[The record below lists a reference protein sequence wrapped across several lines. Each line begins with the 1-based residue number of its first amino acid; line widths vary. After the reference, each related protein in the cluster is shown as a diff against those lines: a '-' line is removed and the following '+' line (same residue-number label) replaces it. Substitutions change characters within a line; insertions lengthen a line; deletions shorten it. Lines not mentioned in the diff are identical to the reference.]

1 MMKRKLVV
9 LLAFLLAVTAG
20 LAGCSGGGGGQTAG
34 NRGEEGQTDGLVTL
48 KFTRISY
55 NDVRPPSK
63 ELWMWK
69 KYEEKTGVRIEWEE
83 IPGASVTERKNVILG
98 SNNLPDAFYQ
108 LGFSNDELIRY
119 GEQGIFVPLEGL
131 IEQHAPNLKKLFQDY
146 PEVKKTLTMPDGHI
160 YSLPYI
166 DSALPYRSIRLYINK
181 TWLDRLGLEL
191 PKTTEELRQ
200 VLLAFKEQDANGNGD
215 ADDEMGWIMPSGT
228 INSMFER
235 QLFGSFGMGNGGL
248 KAAENWVYKDKDGA
262 MKLIFNDPKYK
273 EVLQYLRQLYEDG
286 TLPLLNYSEYEYAK
300 WVSDAANDKV
310 GAFSW
315 GDPAYIG
322 NAGPKN
328 FVGINVLAGPGGD
341 QVVSWMDPMT
351 RGTSSFTITKA
362 NPHPEETIQWVD
374 YFYGEEGSMFGF
386 FGIEGETY
394 NMVDGKPAYI
404 DEIRKYEGGQQL
416 GAFQYVDNVYGGY
429 YPYVE
434 PPADLRSA
442 AKGKT
447 VNEDFKTNSA
457 ELEKFLPEEIW
468 PSFVPTPEESKEQSA
483 ILTDI
488 NKYITEMRVKFITGK
503 ANLEADW
510 DNYVSTLDRMGA
522 QKYLEIKKSQYERYK
537 TVK

>member
-1 MMKRKLVV
+1 MTRKLLV
-9 LLAFLLAVTAG
+9 LLAFLLTVTTG

-34 NRGEEGQTDGLVTL
+34 NRGEKGQTDGPVTL

-63 ELWMWK
+63 DLWMWK
-69 KYEEKTGVRIEWEE
+69 KYEEKTGIRIEWEE
-83 IPGASVTERKNVILG
+83 IPGASVSERKNVILG
-98 SNNLPDAFYQ
+98 SNKLPDAFYQ

-119 GEQGIFVPLEGL
+119 GEQGIFVPLEDL

-166 DSALPYRSIRLYINK
+166 DSALPYRSIRLYINQ

-191 PKTTEELRQ
+191 PKTTDELRE
-200 VLLAFKEQDANGNGD
+200 VLLAFKEEDANGNGD
-215 ADDEMGWIMPSGT
+215 PNDEMGWIMPSGT

-248 KAAENWVYKDKDGA
+248 KAAENWIYKDQDGE

-273 EVLQYLRQLYEDG
+273 DVLRYLRQLYEDG
-286 TLPLLNYSEYEYAK
+286 TLPLLNYSEYEYAQ

-322 NAGPKN
+322 TAGPKN

-362 NPHPEETIQWVD
+362 NPQPEETIKWVD
-374 YFYGEEGSMFGF
+374 FFYGEEGSMFGF
-386 FGIEGETY
+386 FGTEGETY

-404 DEIRKYEGGQQL
+404 DEIQNYEGGQQL

-447 VNEDFKTNSA
+447 VDEDFKTNSA

-503 ANLEADW
+503 ANLETDW
-510 DNYVSTLDRMGA
+510 DNYVGTLDRMGA
-522 QKYLEIKKSQYERYK
+522 QKYLEIKKSQYERYQS
-537 TVK
+537 VK

>member
-20 LAGCSGGGGGQTAG
+20 LAGCSGGEQTAG
-34 NRGEEGQTDGLVTL
+34 DRGEEGQTDGPVTL

-362 NPHPEETIQWVD
+362 NPHPEKTIQWVD

-434 PPADLRSA
+434 PPADFRSA

-447 VNEDFKTNSA
+447 VDEDFKTNSA

>member
-1 MMKRKLVV
+1 MTRKLVV
-9 LLAFLLAVTAG
+9 LLAFLLIVTTG

-34 NRGEEGQTDGLVTL
+34 NRGEEGRTDGPVTL

-63 ELWMWK
+63 DLWMWK
-69 KYEEKTGVRIEWEE
+69 KYEEKTGIRIEWEE
-83 IPGASVTERKNVILG
+83 IPGASVSERKNVILG

-119 GEQGIFVPLEGL
+119 GEQGIFVPLEDL

-166 DSALPYRSIRLYINK
+166 DSALPYRSIRLYINQ

-191 PKTTEELRQ
+191 PKTTGELRE
-200 VLLAFKEQDANGNGD
+200 VLLAFKEKDANGNGD
-215 ADDEMGWIMPSGT
+215 PNDEMGWIMPSGT

-248 KAAENWVYKDKDGA
+248 KAAENWIYKDQDGE

-273 EVLQYLRQLYEDG
+273 DVLHYLRQLYEDG

-322 NAGPKN
+322 TAGPKN

-362 NPHPEETIQWVD
+362 NPHPEETIKWVD

-404 DEIRKYEGGQQL
+404 DEIQNYEGGQQL

-447 VNEDFKTNSA
+447 VDEDFKTNSA

-503 ANLEADW
+503 ANLETDW
-510 DNYVSTLDRMGA
+510 DNYVGTLDRMGA
-522 QKYLEIKKSQYERYK
+522 QKYLEIKKSQYERYQS
-537 TVK
+537 VK

>member
-1 MMKRKLVV
+1 MTRKLLV
-9 LLAFLLAVTAG
+9 LLAFLLTVTTG
-20 LAGCSGGGGGQTAG
+20 LAGCGGGGGGQTAG
-34 NRGEEGQTDGLVTL
+34 NRGEKGQTDGPVTL

-63 ELWMWK
+63 DLWMWK
-69 KYEEKTGVRIEWEE
+69 KYEEKTGIRIEWEE
-83 IPGASVTERKNVILG
+83 IPGASVSERKNVILG
-98 SNNLPDAFYQ
+98 SNNLPYAFYQ

-119 GEQGIFVPLEGL
+119 GEQGIFVPLEDL

-166 DSALPYRSIRLYINK
+166 DSALPYRSIRLYINQ

-191 PKTTEELRQ
+191 PKTTDELRE
-200 VLLAFKEQDANGNGD
+200 VLLAFKEKDANGNGD
-215 ADDEMGWIMPSGT
+215 PNDEMGWIMPSGT

-235 QLFGSFGMGNGGL
+235 QLFGSFGLGNGGL
-248 KAAENWVYKDKDGA
+248 KAAENWIYKDQDGE

-273 EVLQYLRQLYEDG
+273 DVLRYLRQLYEDG
-286 TLPLLNYSEYEYAK
+286 SLPLLNYSEYEYAK

-322 NAGPKN
+322 TAGPKN

-341 QVVSWMDPMT
+341 RVVSWMDPMT
-351 RGTSSFTITKA
+351 RGTSSFTITKV
-362 NPHPEETIQWVD
+362 NPHPEETIKWVD

-404 DEIRKYEGGQQL
+404 DEIQKYEGGQQL

-447 VNEDFKTNSA
+447 VDEDFKTNSA

-503 ANLEADW
+503 ANLETDW
-510 DNYVSTLDRMGA
+510 DNYVGTLDRMGA
-522 QKYLEIKKSQYERYK
+522 QKYLEIKKSQYERYQS
-537 TVK
+537 VK